1 MWVCDV
7 PLSERIKNEMKKG
20 GDCIDVFCAPSV
32 CTAQWQRGSAAALSQ
47 TKVVRVQ
54 QDGSIYLSAGEAI
67 KGYRITQKTN
77 LSISITRVLI
87 NCDHPDAPHPDNL
100 YF

>member
-1 MWVCDV
+1 VCDV

-32 CTAQWQRGSAAALSQ
+32 CTAQWQRASAAALSQ

-100 YF
+100 FF